1 MNILR
6 FLFIIALFLG
16 LNSCGQKS
24 TYLDYSKSDSQL
36 SGGTKMI
43 PIKTAL
49 GTFNVWTKQVGNNP
63 KIKVL
68 LLHGGPGVYL

>member
-24 TYLDYSKSDSQL
+24 TYLDYSKSYSQL

-63 KIKVL
+63 KI
-68 LLHGGPGVYL
+68 